1 MAVINP
7 KQLRISVPQEV
18 NSMLEKS
25 LKHGEGW
32 IVSKMHDRDEN
43 KEFYVLPGLYIRNLS
58 EANITDETAGK
69 LDNGLNSGSITYV
82 VYPNDRRNGF
92 IPIVFDKDT
101 KFYFEE
107 QLQELFES
115 DQVLWYL
122 YKVPVDVDSDNNER
136 VGAEMIRDTKGS
148 NEPITI
154 DYDEI
159 ESKLRQYGRVNADTR
174 DEMFDTSVEE
184 ADRKNKELEEQLL
197 NEKKDYLDFKQN
209 VDKKSID
216 QRVEDIEQ
224 NVDDDD
230 DHQEED
236 NTENVDSEETVD
248 DDLNEEPP
256 EMDENQTLAGLF
268 DDVIVPEDEN
278 ESIESENLGS
288 LDMFDE
294 TDNDNLDDNDTTDNE
309 TIKTDETYDKYK
321 NQPEDLQKLLD
332 KIRLP
337 RFETFVGKH
346 LEDET
351 RDQINHSIATFNSS
365 IEALENNI
373 KDKAITLYESDMN
386 DSYKIVKE
394 YLDTEKGDSFV
405 RERYKAIEDEI
416 NQLREDAK
424 QKSQDYLQELEDDFN
439 NRQYEAYKAEILAQ
453 LPQKFKDEYYGE
465 RVLLPSEDF
474 EMKQNEEA
482 ETKARE
488 IRNDFDDWRANLEE
502 TTITADQQRAINHVK
517 STVNNDIQE
526 SMNQLEEYRVKLEKE
541 KNTLQSQD
549 HAKRM
554 AKEFEDRLK
563 EESVQN
569 VLAAIEAQYGPQIA
583 EQAKNLKS
591 LKEKQEKEKESYE
604 LNEQKLK
611 HEYQLKEEE
620 LKRKTEA
627 LNKESMDLER
637 KRQLMEEQQQRQLYQ
652 QPIVQPQYQKQ
663 EPVKEVETQ
672 KSDNTSSKEK
682 AKGFGEKKLTLGQR
696 IATGVFGGLLLLG
709 FGGFAG
715 YEIYDLGHHD
725 YATQEQKLQQQ
736 VNNDNTNKSTN
747 NSNDSSDSLP
757 YLNDG
762 NVSVPKDNYSKGDK
776 IEYKD
781 KQYDIES
788 VTKDR
793 LEVKDSNG
801 KEYQVPIKDE

>member
-43 KEFYVLPGLYIRNLS
+43 KEFYILPGLYIRNLS

-184 ADRKNKELEEQLL
+184 TDRKNKELEEQLL

-224 NVDDDD
+224 NVDDD
-230 DHQEED
+230 HQEED
-236 NTENVDSEETVD
+236 NIEDVDSEETVD
-248 DDLNEEPP
+248 DNLNEEPP

-294 TDNDNLDDNDTTDNE
+294 TDNDNLDNNDTTDNE

-337 RFETFVGKH
+337 RFETFVGKY

-386 DSYKIVKE
+386 DSYKTVKE
-394 YLDTEKGDSFV
+394 YLDTEKGNSFV

-424 QKSQDYLQELEDDFN
+424 QKSQDYLRELEDDFN

-474 EMKQNEEA
+474 EIKQNEEA

-781 KQYDIES
+781 KQYDIQS
-788 VTKDR
+788 VTKDH

>member
-32 IVSKMHDRDEN
+32 IVSKMHDRDED

-136 VGAEMIRDTKGS
+136 VGAEMIRDTRGS

-184 ADRKNKELEEQLL
+184 TDRKNKELEEQLL

-224 NVDDDD
+224 NVDDD
-230 DHQEED
+230 HQEED
-236 NTENVDSEETVD
+236 NIEDVDSEETVD
-248 DDLNEEPP
+248 DNLNEEPP

-294 TDNDNLDDNDTTDNE
+294 TDNDNLDNNDTTDNE

-337 RFETFVGKH
+337 RFETFVGKY

-386 DSYKIVKE
+386 DSYKTVKE

-405 RERYKAIEDEI
+405 RERYNAIEDEI

-424 QKSQDYLQELEDDFN
+424 QKSQDYLRELEDDFN